1 MPNNYN
7 YNYYRYYDMTKH
19 LYKVRYEEKKRREE
33 EEKKIPPNYY
43 YDYWKYAKWKKKD

>member
-1 MPNNYN
+1 
-7 YNYYRYYDMTKH
+7 MTKH